1 MKKIILLLT
10 FLGSFLNSVKA
21 QLGIA
26 KGDIFEI
33 SNIGGSTVSNNMMRK
48 IWLYRNQAGND
59 WLTTS
64 LHDGIAVDVSF
75 LQPQVNTRTWWER
88 NPVTGAQMWGDM
100 GQTFMM
106 LSGGNLGLGT
116 LTPTSKLEV
125 QTTGSG
131 WPLSL
136 RTNAFNPGDI
146 NGVKFYSGYIGDDKW
161 AGIASVAENL
171 HSNKTA
177 LSFYSGET
185 EKMRLAWDGN
195 VGIGTKNPMAL
206 LQLGDF
212 NNSNQPK
219 YVLVPGTYNFER
231 IQLGQLGNGNS
242 ALEMVNHN
250 STESSYGIRLMA
262 NIDNGGPGLQF
273 QYAQGKT
280 SYEMLDYHTAMFMD
294 LNGRVGIGTLFPNE
308 KLTVNGKIKANEI
321 RVDGTNA
328 PDYVFEENYKVVTL
342 AELERYIKANKH
354 LPEIP
359 SAKEFERDGIAV
371 GEMNKLL
378 LKKIEELTLHL
389 IEKDKQYG
397 ELLNDV
403 KKQELRL
410 RLLEKKLDK

>member
-1 MKKIILLLT
+1 MKRIILVLI
-10 FLGSFLNSVKA
+10 FLGSFFNNVKA

-26 KGDIFEI
+26 KGDVFEI

-88 NPVTGAQMWGDM
+88 NPVTGEQMWGDM

-125 QTTGSG
+125 QTTGNG

-146 NGVKFYSGYIGDDKW
+146 NGLKFYSGYIGDDKW
-161 AGIASVAENL
+161 AGIASVAENF

-195 VGIGTKNPMAL
+195 VGIGTKNPIAL

-219 YVLVPGTYNFER
+219 HVLIPGTYNFER

-250 STESSYGIRLMA
+250 SAESSYGIRLMT

-280 SYEMLDYHTAMFMD
+280 SYGMLDYHTGMFMD
-294 LNGRVGIGTLFPNE
+294 LNGQVGIGTLFPKE
-308 KLTVNGKIKANEI
+308 RLSVNGNMRAHEIKVDAN
-321 RVDGTNA
+321 NW
-328 PDYVFEENYKVVTL
+328 PDYVFEKNYKVASL
-342 AELERYIKANKH
+342 KELESYIKANKH

-359 SAKEFERDGIAV
+359 SAKEFERDGMAV

-378 LKKIEELTLHL
+378 LKKIEELTLHV
-389 IEKDKQYG
+389 IEMNKRVEKLETENQKLKNYG
-397 ELLNDV
+397 N
-403 KKQELRL
+403 
-410 RLLEKKLDK
+410 